1 MPAFSAPSI
10 DGIEGIEGIDFS
22 PMLRRACI
30 ASVVGFAIKVAVM
43 WRVAIDV
50 HARVYVRS
58 WFGIPYLA
66 LTVGRN
72 AFTRVTSSSTVALS
86 FVVLLIVVLAVLRTG
101 NVVRT
106 AGWLFAI
113 VGLLTTLAMD
123 ALLQRIE
130 RPYTDPQRIRWAT
143 GSLALCLLLTAVWV
157 AFERPDRVLSRRLP
171 SVTPEPAVRRYPLVT
186 TGFVI
191 VFLLGF
197 VGLCSSSLLDRP
209 NLLADGGASPV
220 PHPIP
225 PKIHFPLGATH
236 HEDPSNQA

>member
-10 DGIEGIEGIDFS
+10 DGIEGIDFS

-30 ASVVGFAIKVAVM
+30 ASLIGFAVKVAVM

-72 AFTRVTSSSTVALS
+72 AFTRVTSSSTVALG
-86 FVVLLIVVLAVLRTG
+86 FVVLLIVVFAILRTG
-101 NVVRT
+101 DVVRT

-113 VGLLTTLAMD
+113 VGLLMTLATD

-130 RPYTDPQRIRWAT
+130 RPYTDPQRVRWAT

-186 TGFVI
+186 SGFVI

-209 NLLADGGASPV
+209 NLLADGGANPV
-220 PHPIP
+220 PHLTPQ
-225 PKIHFPLGATH
+225 IHFPSLGVTH